1 MRSRRVLVVDDVVDT
16 AEMLEVMGHEVA
28 FTTDSR
34 KALDLA
40 KKFHPDIVFL
50 DIDMP
55 HVDGYELARM
65 LRAVPELK
73 SLCIVAVSG
82 HDTPEDRAR
91 GRKSGFDAHLP
102 KPSDLAVVKAVLA
115 QFEDSC

>member
-1 MRSRRVLVVDDVVDT
+1 MRSRRILVVDDVQDT
-16 AEMLEVMGHEVA
+16 AEMLATLLEVMRHEAA

-40 KKFHPDIVFL
+40 KQFRPEIVFL

-73 SLCIVAVSG
+73 SLSIVAVSASLQPARRRQ
-82 HDTPEDRAR
+82 DPRAR
-91 GRKSGFDAHLP
+91 AQARAQ
-102 KPSDLAVVKAVLA
+102 DL
-115 QFEDSC
+115 